1 MDVSLRPQPDTTGR
15 AMSAE
20 TVVDKVR
27 EIAGLLHLSPETVKV
42 HLFQARRRLRKAL
55 GPHFAG
61 SLPDSREASS

>member
-1 MDVSLRPQPDTTGR
+1 MRKCLILNVYHEL
-15 AMSAE
+15 
-20 TVVDKVR
+20 KVR
-27 EIAGLLHLSPETVKV
+27 EIARLLHLSPETVKV